1 MIDAKNLMLDLG
13 RDPTARNDGLSITSP
28 TKASDSLQSF
38 SGVFKNTMAE
48 VEVAKSGNSLPVS
61 GSDLAD
67 SGDPAARLPLPLLS
81 RTLQG
86 GTSLVVGG
94 AEPTEASLL
103 AFAQSQGID
112 LRALGIEIVQKAPD
126 DLAVRGQRFVAQS
139 QGESEGHSLGQSLN
153 QDLNES
159 LNESL
164 NQSLNQ
170 DLNQDLNQ
178 SQRYADPAALA
189 QTSPAQT
196 ALAQPIDQALTK
208 AEMVAAV
215 QESVANMQLS
225 TVTVEAQRPLM
236 MGQSLDLNEGD
247 KATSLAGPAILAVP
261 AVTSGI
267 APEIAALAK
276 TAPMA
281 GANSSVPA
289 PQTVVDSMRAAL
301 KPVQDLRGS
310 AEQARVGIEL
320 VAPRSLPKDIRTS
333 IEQGQLTAQ
342 QKSIALNDIVRNIL
356 ATKANQDPTSIKVTP
371 PTLVVEGAMREQI
384 AEGTAAKLTFAPSV
398 MDAFIKQFKDRQGL
412 PAVKMAPI
420 NLAPNSVVPAP
431 ASLLAAPTVISVEN
445 SFAQSPIAQNAAA
458 PSVAAAEMSL
468 DQAMRANED
477 DLQQDLLRRQDAY
490 TQLSQRLSEAL
501 GQRLSAQIARGS
513 WTVEMELH
521 PKTLGRVEVQLE
533 MKNGQLEAHF
543 NAANAATRE
552 LIAEGMPRL
561 REILAEHGT
570 ETAYTDL
577 GFANQGNSDGK
588 STGQDSEKHATGA
601 MGAEIDGSSVT
612 KSQTITDD
620 GLDVLV

>member
-67 SGDPAARLPLPLLS
+67 SGDPGARLPLPLLS

-112 LRALGIEIVQKAPD
+112 LRALGIEILQKAPD

-153 QDLNES
+153 QDM
-159 LNESL
+159 

-170 DLNQDLNQ
+170 SLNQ

-196 ALAQPIDQALTK
+196 ALAQPIDHALTK

-225 TVTVEAQRPLM
+225 TVTVEAHRPLM
-236 MGQSLDLNEGD
+236 IGQSLDLNVGD
-247 KATSLAGPAILAVP
+247 KATPLAGPAILAGP

-276 TAPMA
+276 AAPMA

-301 KPVQDLRGS
+301 KPVQDPRGS

-356 ATKANQDPTSIKVTP
+356 ATKTNQDPTSIKVTP
-371 PTLVVEGAMREQI
+371 PTLVVEGAMREKV

-420 NLAPNSVVPAP
+420 NLAPNSVAPAP
-431 ASLLAAPTVISVEN
+431 SSLLAAPTVISAEN

-601 MGAEIDGSSVT
+601 MGAEIDGSSIT
-612 KSQTITDD
+612 KSQKITDD

>member
-1 MIDAKNLMLDLG
+1 MIKMIDAKNLMLDLG

-112 LRALGIEIVQKAPD
+112 LRALGIEILQKAPD

-139 QGESEGHSLGQSLN
+139 QGESAGHSLGQSIN
-153 QDLNES
+153 QDM
-159 LNESL
+159 
-164 NQSLNQ
+164 
-170 DLNQDLNQ
+170 NQ

-189 QTSPAQT
+189 QT
-196 ALAQPIDQALTK
+196 ALAQPIDHALTK

-236 MGQSLDLNEGD
+236 MGQSLDLNVGD
-247 KATSLAGPAILAVP
+247 KATPLAGPAILAGP

-276 TAPMA
+276 AAPMA
-281 GANSSVPA
+281 GAN
-289 PQTVVDSMRAAL
+289 
-301 KPVQDLRGS
+301 S

-356 ATKANQDPTSIKVTP
+356 ATKTNQDPTSIKVTP
-371 PTLVVEGAMREQI
+371 PTLVVEGAMREKV

-420 NLAPNSVVPAP
+420 NLAPNSVAPAP
-431 ASLLAAPTVISVEN
+431 SSLLAAPTVISAEN

-601 MGAEIDGSSVT
+601 MGAEIDGSSIT
-612 KSQTITDD
+612 KSQKITDD

>member
-67 SGDPAARLPLPLLS
+67 SGDPGARLPLPLLS

-112 LRALGIEIVQKAPD
+112 LRALGIEILQKAPD

-153 QDLNES
+153 QDM
-159 LNESL
+159 

-170 DLNQDLNQ
+170 SLNQ

-189 QTSPAQT
+189 QT
-196 ALAQPIDQALTK
+196 ALAQPIDHALTK

-236 MGQSLDLNEGD
+236 MGQSLDLNVGD
-247 KATSLAGPAILAVP
+247 KATPLAGPAILAGP

-301 KPVQDLRGS
+301 KPVQDPRGS

-356 ATKANQDPTSIKVTP
+356 ATKTNQDPTSIKVTP
-371 PTLVVEGAMREQI
+371 PTLVVEGAMREKV

-420 NLAPNSVVPAP
+420 NLAPNSVAPAP
-431 ASLLAAPTVISVEN
+431 SSLLAAPTVISAEN

-601 MGAEIDGSSVT
+601 MGAEIDGSSIT
-612 KSQTITDD
+612 KSQKITDD

>member
-112 LRALGIEIVQKAPD
+112 LRALGIEILQKAPD

-153 QDLNES
+153 QDM
-159 LNESL
+159 

-170 DLNQDLNQ
+170 SLNQ

-196 ALAQPIDQALTK
+196 ALAQPIDHALTK

-236 MGQSLDLNEGD
+236 MGQSLDLNVGD
-247 KATSLAGPAILAVP
+247 KATPLAGPAILAGP

-301 KPVQDLRGS
+301 KPVQDPRGS

-356 ATKANQDPTSIKVTP
+356 ATKTNQDPTSIKVTP
-371 PTLVVEGAMREQI
+371 PTLVVEGAMREKV

-420 NLAPNSVVPAP
+420 NLAPNSVAPAP
-431 ASLLAAPTVISVEN
+431 SSLLAAPTVISAEN

-477 DLQQDLLRRQDAY
+477 DLQQDLLRRQDVY

-601 MGAEIDGSSVT
+601 MGAEIDGSSIT
-612 KSQTITDD
+612 KSQKITDD

>member
-67 SGDPAARLPLPLLS
+67 SGDPGARLPLPLLS

-112 LRALGIEIVQKAPD
+112 LRALGIEILQKAPD

-153 QDLNES
+153 QDM
-159 LNESL
+159 

-170 DLNQDLNQ
+170 SLNQ

-196 ALAQPIDQALTK
+196 ALAQPIDHALTK

-236 MGQSLDLNEGD
+236 MGQSLDLNVGD
-247 KATSLAGPAILAVP
+247 KATPLAGPAILAGP

-276 TAPMA
+276 AAPMA
-281 GANSSVPA
+281 GAN
-289 PQTVVDSMRAAL
+289 
-301 KPVQDLRGS
+301 S

-356 ATKANQDPTSIKVTP
+356 ATKTNQDPTSIKVTP
-371 PTLVVEGAMREQI
+371 PTLVVEGAMREKV

-420 NLAPNSVVPAP
+420 NLAPNSVAPAP
-431 ASLLAAPTVISVEN
+431 SSLLAAPTVISAEN

-601 MGAEIDGSSVT
+601 MGAEIDGSSIT

>member
-1 MIDAKNLMLDLG
+1 MIKMIDAKNLMLDLG

-112 LRALGIEIVQKAPD
+112 LRALGIEILQKAPD

-139 QGESEGHSLGQSLN
+139 QGESEGHSLDQSLN
-153 QDLNES
+153 QDM
-159 LNESL
+159 
-164 NQSLNQ
+164 NQS
-170 DLNQDLNQ
+170 LNQ

-196 ALAQPIDQALTK
+196 ALAQPIDHALTK

-236 MGQSLDLNEGD
+236 MGQSLDLNVGD
-247 KATSLAGPAILAVP
+247 KATPLAGPAILAGP

-281 GANSSVPA
+281 GADSSVPA

-301 KPVQDLRGS
+301 KQVQDPRGS

-356 ATKANQDPTSIKVTP
+356 ATKTNQDPTSIKVTP
-371 PTLVVEGAMREQI
+371 PTLVVEGAMREKV

-420 NLAPNSVVPAP
+420 NLAPNSVAPAP
-431 ASLLAAPTVISVEN
+431 SSLLAAPTVISAEN

-601 MGAEIDGSSVT
+601 MGAEIDGSSIT

>member
-67 SGDPAARLPLPLLS
+67 SGDPGARLPLPLLS

-112 LRALGIEIVQKAPD
+112 LRALGIEILQKAPD

-139 QGESEGHSLGQSLN
+139 QGESAGHSLGQSIN
-153 QDLNES
+153 QDM
-159 LNESL
+159 
-164 NQSLNQ
+164 
-170 DLNQDLNQ
+170 NQ

-189 QTSPAQT
+189 QT
-196 ALAQPIDQALTK
+196 ALAQPIDHALTK

-225 TVTVEAQRPLM
+225 TVTVEAHRPLM
-236 MGQSLDLNEGD
+236 IGQSLDLNVGD
-247 KATSLAGPAILAVP
+247 KATPLAGPAILAGP

-276 TAPMA
+276 AAPMA

-301 KPVQDLRGS
+301 KPVQDPRGS

-356 ATKANQDPTSIKVTP
+356 ATKTNQDPTSIKVTP
-371 PTLVVEGAMREQI
+371 PTLVVEGAMREKV

-420 NLAPNSVVPAP
+420 NLAPNSVAPAP
-431 ASLLAAPTVISVEN
+431 SSLLAAPTVISAEN

-601 MGAEIDGSSVT
+601 MGAEIDGSSIT
-612 KSQTITDD
+612 KSQKITDD

>member
-112 LRALGIEIVQKAPD
+112 LRALGIEILQKAPD

-153 QDLNES
+153 QDM
-159 LNESL
+159 
-164 NQSLNQ
+164 NQS
-170 DLNQDLNQ
+170 LNQ

-196 ALAQPIDQALTK
+196 ALAQPIDHALTK

-236 MGQSLDLNEGD
+236 MGQSLDLNVGD
-247 KATSLAGPAILAVP
+247 KATPLAGPAILAGP

-301 KPVQDLRGS
+301 KPVQDPRGS

-356 ATKANQDPTSIKVTP
+356 ATKTNQDPTSIKVTP
-371 PTLVVEGAMREQI
+371 PTLVVEGAMREKV

-420 NLAPNSVVPAP
+420 NLAPNSVAPAP
-431 ASLLAAPTVISVEN
+431 SSLLAAPTVISAEN

-601 MGAEIDGSSVT
+601 MGAEIDGSSIT

>member
-67 SGDPAARLPLPLLS
+67 SGDPGARLPLPLLS

-112 LRALGIEIVQKAPD
+112 LRALGIEILQKAPD

-153 QDLNES
+153 QDM
-159 LNESL
+159 

-170 DLNQDLNQ
+170 SLNQ

-196 ALAQPIDQALTK
+196 ALAQPIDHALTK

-225 TVTVEAQRPLM
+225 TVTVEAHRPLM
-236 MGQSLDLNEGD
+236 IGQSLDLNVGD
-247 KATSLAGPAILAVP
+247 KATPLAGPAILAGP

-301 KPVQDLRGS
+301 KPVQDPRGS

-356 ATKANQDPTSIKVTP
+356 ATKTNQDPTSIKVTP
-371 PTLVVEGAMREQI
+371 PTLVVEGAMREKV

-420 NLAPNSVVPAP
+420 NLAPNSVAPAP
-431 ASLLAAPTVISVEN
+431 SSLLAAPTVISAEN

-601 MGAEIDGSSVT
+601 MGAEIDGSSIT
-612 KSQTITDD
+612 KSQKITDD

>member
-1 MIDAKNLMLDLG
+1 M
-13 RDPTARNDGLSITSP
+13 
-28 TKASDSLQSF
+28 
-38 SGVFKNTMAE
+38 
-48 VEVAKSGNSLPVS
+48 
-61 GSDLAD
+61 
-67 SGDPAARLPLPLLS
+67 
-81 RTLQG
+81 
-86 GTSLVVGG
+86 
-94 AEPTEASLL
+94 
-103 AFAQSQGID
+103 
-112 LRALGIEIVQKAPD
+112 
-126 DLAVRGQRFVAQS
+126 
-139 QGESEGHSLGQSLN
+139 
-153 QDLNES
+153 
-159 LNESL
+159 
-164 NQSLNQ
+164 
-170 DLNQDLNQ
+170 NQ

-196 ALAQPIDQALTK
+196 ALAQPIDHALTK

-236 MGQSLDLNEGD
+236 MGQSLDLNVGD
-247 KATSLAGPAILAVP
+247 KATPLAGPAILAGP

-301 KPVQDLRGS
+301 KPVQDPRGS

-356 ATKANQDPTSIKVTP
+356 ATKTNQDPTSIKVTP
-371 PTLVVEGAMREQI
+371 PTLVFEGAMREKV

-420 NLAPNSVVPAP
+420 NLAPNSVAPAP
-431 ASLLAAPTVISVEN
+431 SSLLAAPTVISAEN

-601 MGAEIDGSSVT
+601 MGAEIDGSSIT

>member
-1 MIDAKNLMLDLG
+1 MIKMIDAKNLMLDLG

-67 SGDPAARLPLPLLS
+67 SGDPGARLPLPLLS

-112 LRALGIEIVQKAPD
+112 LRALGIEILQKAPD

-153 QDLNES
+153 QDM
-159 LNESL
+159 

-170 DLNQDLNQ
+170 SLNQ

-196 ALAQPIDQALTK
+196 ALAQPIDHALTK

-215 QESVANMQLS
+215 KESVANMQLS

-236 MGQSLDLNEGD
+236 MGQSLDLNVGD
-247 KATSLAGPAILAVP
+247 KATPLAGPAILAGP

-301 KPVQDLRGS
+301 KPVQDPRGS

-356 ATKANQDPTSIKVTP
+356 ATKTNQDPTSIKVTP
-371 PTLVVEGAMREQI
+371 PTLVVEGAMREKV

-420 NLAPNSVVPAP
+420 NLAPNSVAPAP
-431 ASLLAAPTVISVEN
+431 SSLLAAPTVISAEN

-601 MGAEIDGSSVT
+601 MGAEIDGSSIT
-612 KSQTITDD
+612 KSQKITDD

>member
-1 MIDAKNLMLDLG
+1 MIKMIDAKNLMLDLG

-112 LRALGIEIVQKAPD
+112 LRALGIEILQKAPD

-139 QGESEGHSLGQSLN
+139 QGESAGHSLGQSIN
-153 QDLNES
+153 QDM
-159 LNESL
+159 
-164 NQSLNQ
+164 
-170 DLNQDLNQ
+170 NQ

-189 QTSPAQT
+189 QT
-196 ALAQPIDQALTK
+196 ALAQPIDHALTK

-236 MGQSLDLNEGD
+236 MGQSLDLNVGD
-247 KATSLAGPAILAVP
+247 KATPLAGPAILAGP

-301 KPVQDLRGS
+301 KPVQDPRGS

-356 ATKANQDPTSIKVTP
+356 ATKTNQDPTSIKVTP
-371 PTLVVEGAMREQI
+371 PTLVVEGAMREKV

-420 NLAPNSVVPAP
+420 NLAPNSVAPAP
-431 ASLLAAPTVISVEN
+431 SSLLAAPTVISAEN

-601 MGAEIDGSSVT
+601 MGAEIDGSSIT

>member
-112 LRALGIEIVQKAPD
+112 LRALGIEILQKAPD

-153 QDLNES
+153 QDMNQ
-159 LNESL
+159 SL

-170 DLNQDLNQ
+170 NLNQNLNQSLNQ

-196 ALAQPIDQALTK
+196 ALAQPIDHALTK

-236 MGQSLDLNEGD
+236 MGQSLDLNVGD
-247 KATSLAGPAILAVP
+247 KATPLAGPAILAGP

-301 KPVQDLRGS
+301 KPVQDPRGS

-356 ATKANQDPTSIKVTP
+356 ATKTNQDPTSIKVTP
-371 PTLVVEGAMREQI
+371 PTLVVEGAMREKV

-420 NLAPNSVVPAP
+420 NLAPNSVAPAP
-431 ASLLAAPTVISVEN
+431 SSLLAAPTVISAEN

-601 MGAEIDGSSVT
+601 MGAEIDGSSIT

>member
-1 MIDAKNLMLDLG
+1 MIKMIDAKNLMLDLG

-112 LRALGIEIVQKAPD
+112 LRALGIEILQKAPD

-139 QGESEGHSLGQSLN
+139 QGESAGHSLGQSI
-153 QDLNES
+153 NE
-159 LNESL
+159 
-164 NQSLNQ
+164 
-170 DLNQDLNQ
+170 DMNQ

-189 QTSPAQT
+189 QT
-196 ALAQPIDQALTK
+196 ALAQPIDHALTK

-225 TVTVEAQRPLM
+225 TVTVEAHRPLM
-236 MGQSLDLNEGD
+236 IGQSLDLNVGD
-247 KATSLAGPAILAVP
+247 KATPLAGPAILAGP

-276 TAPMA
+276 AAPMA
-281 GANSSVPA
+281 GAN
-289 PQTVVDSMRAAL
+289 
-301 KPVQDLRGS
+301 S

-356 ATKANQDPTSIKVTP
+356 ATKTNQDPTSIKVTP
-371 PTLVVEGAMREQI
+371 PTLVVEGAMREKV

-420 NLAPNSVVPAP
+420 NLAPNSVAPAP
-431 ASLLAAPTVISVEN
+431 SSLLAAPTVISAEN

-601 MGAEIDGSSVT
+601 MGAEIDGSSIT

>member
-38 SGVFKNTMAE
+38 YGVFKNTMAE

-112 LRALGIEIVQKAPD
+112 LRALGIEILQKAPD

-153 QDLNES
+153 QDM
-159 LNESL
+159 

-170 DLNQDLNQ
+170 SLNQ

-196 ALAQPIDQALTK
+196 ALAQPIDHALTK

-236 MGQSLDLNEGD
+236 MGQSLDLNVGD
-247 KATSLAGPAILAVP
+247 KATPLAGPAILAGP
-261 AVTSGI
+261 SVTSGI

-276 TAPMA
+276 TAPMV

-301 KPVQDLRGS
+301 KPVQDPRGS

-356 ATKANQDPTSIKVTP
+356 ATKTNQDPTSIKVTL
-371 PTLVVEGAMREQI
+371 PTLVVEGAMREKV

-420 NLAPNSVVPAP
+420 NLAPNSVAPAP
-431 ASLLAAPTVISVEN
+431 SSLLAAPTVISAEN

-601 MGAEIDGSSVT
+601 MGAEIDGSSIT

>member
-48 VEVAKSGNSLPVS
+48 VEVAKSGNSLPVC

-112 LRALGIEIVQKAPD
+112 LRALGIEILQKAPD

-153 QDLNES
+153 QDM
-159 LNESL
+159 

-170 DLNQDLNQ
+170 SLNQ

-196 ALAQPIDQALTK
+196 ALAQPIDHALTK

-236 MGQSLDLNEGD
+236 MGQSLDLNVGD
-247 KATSLAGPAILAVP
+247 KATPLAGPAILAGP

-281 GANSSVPA
+281 CANSSVPA

-301 KPVQDLRGS
+301 KPVQDPRGS

-356 ATKANQDPTSIKVTP
+356 ATKTNQDPTSIKVTP
-371 PTLVVEGAMREQI
+371 PTLVVEGAMREKV

-420 NLAPNSVVPAP
+420 NLAPNSVAPAP
-431 ASLLAAPTVISVEN
+431 SSLLAAPTVISAEN

-601 MGAEIDGSSVT
+601 MGAEIDGSSIT

>member
-1 MIDAKNLMLDLG
+1 MIKMIDAKNLMLDLG

-112 LRALGIEIVQKAPD
+112 LRALGIEILQKAPD

-153 QDLNES
+153 QDM
-159 LNESL
+159 

-170 DLNQDLNQ
+170 SLNQ

-196 ALAQPIDQALTK
+196 ALAQPIDHALTK

-236 MGQSLDLNEGD
+236 MGQSLDLNVGD
-247 KATSLAGPAILAVP
+247 KATPLAGPAILAGP

-301 KPVQDLRGS
+301 KPVQDPRGS

-356 ATKANQDPTSIKVTP
+356 ATKTNQDPTSIKVTP
-371 PTLVVEGAMREQI
+371 PTLVVEGAMREKV

-420 NLAPNSVVPAP
+420 NLAPNSVAPAP
-431 ASLLAAPTVISVEN
+431 SSLLAAPTVISAEN

-601 MGAEIDGSSVT
+601 MGAEIDGSSIT

>member
-112 LRALGIEIVQKAPD
+112 LRALGIEILQKAPD

-153 QDLNES
+153 QDM
-159 LNESL
+159 

-170 DLNQDLNQ
+170 SLNQ

-196 ALAQPIDQALTK
+196 ALAQPIDHALTK

-225 TVTVEAQRPLM
+225 TVTVEAHRPLM
-236 MGQSLDLNEGD
+236 IGQSLDLNVGD
-247 KATSLAGPAILAVP
+247 KATPLAGPAILAGP

-301 KPVQDLRGS
+301 KPVQDPRGS

-356 ATKANQDPTSIKVTP
+356 ATKTNQDPTSIKVTP
-371 PTLVVEGAMREQI
+371 PTLVVEGAMREKV

-420 NLAPNSVVPAP
+420 NLAPNSVAPAP
-431 ASLLAAPTVISVEN
+431 SSLLAAPTVISAEN

-601 MGAEIDGSSVT
+601 MGAEIDGSSIT